1 MRRAASAGRL
11 AWTPHGTRETERADP
26 VRGEEHTATTGTPAS
41 IARDLITWITTRD

>member
-1 MRRAASAGRL
+1 MSL
-11 AWTPHGTRETERADP
+11 LPDGTRETERAAP